1 MANREY
7 QMLFKLG
14 AQLGSNFNGTF
25 SSAQQVLQKTQ
36 REIQNLNR
44 QQGDISAYQ
53 KQQQS
58 IEGTKEK
65 LALYQKQL
73 ENVRAEM
80 RNGGAGSSD
89 LANKELALQQ
99 RIKDTERTLQTKNE
113 RLAQM
118 RDKMSE
124 AGVDVHNLAQESGR
138 LRDEMQALQRQEEQA
153 GQEAAQ
159 LGNKGANAFEDI
171 ASAMASAGIVAGLKQ
186 IADAFLDCVNISM
199 EFGSTMSTVE
209 ALSGASSAQM
219 AELSETAKQLGANTA
234 FTANEAAQAMSYM
247 GMAGWNAEQ
256 MMSGM
261 DGVINLA
268 AASGEDLAN
277 VSDIVTDNLTA
288 FGLKAEDTAHFSD
301 VLAAAATNS
310 NTSVGIMGETFSGSA
325 AIAGALGYSIED
337 VATAVGA
344 MANAGV
350 KGSVAGTALKN
361 TFNGLLNGATLTSE
375 AFGEVEYTA
384 INADGTMKGFGDT
397 VQELRG
403 YFDQMT
409 EAERVQNAMALAG
422 QRGYN
427 GLLAILNTSG
437 EEYAVLTDKITNCS
451 GAAQRMADIK
461 LDNLKGD
468 VTLFNSA
475 LDGTRTAIGGLFENE
490 GRQLVQL
497 GTDVLSNVN
506 TFIEENPA
514 LVKGIMAGAG
524 VIGGVTAAYLA
535 LNAVKK
541 AKHAL
546 DAIGLTLTAS
556 QMAATTGLTFAESA
570 HAAGLAVA
578 TKAQAAFNAVANASP
593 LAIVTA
599 GLAVATGLLVAYSA
613 ATKQAAFEDRELSA
627 ATAEQEA
634 EYGKLNQQYDE
645 ACKKYGTMSQEA
657 LSLKYDLDEA
667 TDAINAQNFSVSD
680 LYAEIDSS
688 TQKYNDFK
696 AAMNEV
702 PEEIDNNYR
711 TAKTLVAKLHD
722 LANESENTAGAQAKI
737 EPIVKR
743 LNELYPSLGLTVDN
757 VKDKLGN
764 LDGAIEKSYNTTGL
778 KAKADNAKENYA
790 ELLRQQAEFQKQYD
804 EAQVAYSAATDNYND
819 VFESRKNPLIV
830 IDAITDAL
838 PGQTSALGDAER
850 AWDEAGAKLGTASD
864 NLTDINAQVAEA
876 ERTLQ
881 EYAEI
886 AEGTSDKTISLSD
899 ATQIAIGDVADSAE
913 ALMESY
919 NKAYQVAYD
928 SVSGQYELWD
938 QAADAAERDAAK
950 MDVAD
955 INDALSSQAD
965 YWNAY
970 GDNIDKVLKKAD
982 EISGLRDAVASSA
995 DGSQDAVNLF
1005 AGLADASDDTLKT
1018 FVENSKKAQ
1027 EAKQSVS
1034 DGIAELNTDFSSQ
1047 LSKIEEEVNG
1057 TIKRLNL
1064 ADSAKSAAS
1073 DTIKAYADALI
1084 AGKGSVESAASI
1096 IAGAVTAGLGAAG
1109 KVDENSNSKDES
1121 PVFTPHQN
1129 TNGGGFVQ
1137 FPTVDIPTADWRGY
1151 AVGTYDALSGLAL
1164 VGERGPELV
1173 NFNGGE
1179 QVLTAETT
1187 KALLAKPLG
1196 GGSATVTISP
1206 TINIY
1211 GNADEET
1218 ARESAEQ
1225 IVEMVVAALDERG
1238 IDARRGAYN

>member
-1 MANREY
+1 
-7 QMLFKLG
+7 MLFKLG

-36 REIQNLNR
+36 REIQNLNQ
-44 QQGDISAYQ
+44 QQGNISAYQ
-53 KQQQS
+53 RQQQS
-58 IEGTKEK
+58 IKGTEEK

-73 ENVRAEM
+73 ENVRSEM
-80 RNGGAGSSD
+80 QSSGSSSSD

-124 AGVDVHNLAQESGR
+124 AGVDVNNLTSESAR

-159 LGNKGANAFEDI
+159 FGDKGATAVEDI
-171 ASAMASAGIVAGLKQ
+171 ASALASAGIVGALKQ
-186 IADAFLDCVNISM
+186 VYDGFKGCVDISM

-209 ALSGASSAQM
+209 ALSGATSSEMAQ
-219 AELSETAKQLGANTA
+219 LTQTAKDFGANTA

-247 GMAGWNAEQ
+247 GMAGWNAGQ

-384 INADGTMKGFGDT
+384 INADGTMKSFGDT

-409 EAERVQNAMALAG
+409 ESERVQNAMALAG

-437 EEYAVLTDKITNCS
+437 EEYAALTDKITNCT
-451 GAAQRMADIK
+451 GAAKRMSEIK

-468 VTLFNSA
+468 VTLMDSA
-475 LDGTRTAIGGLFENE
+475 ADGLRTTLGGLWENE
-490 GRQLVQL
+490 GRQLVQFGTEVL
-497 GTDVLSNVN
+497 GNVN

-514 LVKGIMAGAG
+514 LVKGIMAAGG
-524 VIGGVTAAYLA
+524 VIGGVTAAYMA

-556 QMAATTGLTFAESA
+556 QTAAASANAAATGAE
-570 HAAGLAVA
+570 AAATAGATVAQKGFNLALL
-578 TKAQAAFNAVANASP
+578 ASP
-593 LAIVTA
+593 IGIATA
-599 GLAVATGLLVAYSA
+599 GVAVLTGALVAYSN
-613 ATKQAAFEDRELSA
+613 ATKDAAFEDRELNA
-627 ATAEQEA
+627 ASDEQYQELDRLNREYETACA
-634 EYGKLNQQYDE
+634 RHGN
-645 ACKKYGTMSQEA
+645 MSQEA

-667 TDAINAQNFSVSD
+667 TAAIDSQKFSVSD
-680 LYAEIDSS
+680 LYAEIDSLHTS
-688 TQKYNDFK
+688 TADLISQADSG
-696 AAMNEV
+696 ADT
-702 PEEIDNNYR
+702 IDDNYK
-711 TAKTLVAKLHD
+711 TAKILAAKLHD
-722 LANESENTAGAQAKI
+722 LAGESENTATAQGKI
-737 EPIVKR
+737 EPIINR
-743 LNELYPSLGLTVDN
+743 LNELYPNLGLTVDN
-757 VKDKLGN
+757 FKSK
-764 LDGAIEKSYNTTGL
+764 LDGLDGSIEKSYSTTGL
-778 KAKADNAKENYA
+778 KAKADSAREYYD
-790 ELLRQQAEFQKQYD
+790 ELIAQQAELQSAVDKAQKTRD
-804 EAQVAYSAATDNYND
+804 AAAKNFTDLVDYKTFD
-819 VFESRKNPLIV
+819 GKWAPGL
-830 IDAITDAL
+830 ALDAL
-838 PGQTSALGDAER
+838 TDKIPGLTSATGDAER
-850 AWDEAGAKLGTASD
+850 AFDDADAKLQTAKSD
-864 NLTDINAQVAEA
+864 LAELNAK
-876 ERTLQ
+876 
-881 EYAEI
+881 I
-886 AEGTSDKTISLSD
+886 AEQESIIDEYNGVVSGTSDKIISLTD
-899 ATQIAIGDVADSAE
+899 GTQIALSQVADSAT

-919 NKAYQVAYD
+919 NNAYQAAYE
-928 SVSGQYELWD
+928 SISGQYKLWD
-938 QAADAAERDAAK
+938 DAADVSE

-955 INDALSSQAD
+955 INDSLSLQAD
-965 YWNAY
+965 YWSDYNT
-970 GDNIDKVLKKAD
+970 NIENLLGKTGQ
-982 EISGLRDAVASSA
+982 ISGLRDVIATFA
-995 DGSQDAVNLF
+995 DGSSDSVDAI
-1005 AGLADASDDTLKT
+1005 AGMASASDDDLKT
-1018 FVENSKKAQ
+1018 MVENWKKLQ
-1027 EAKQSVS
+1027 EAQKNTS
-1034 DGIAELNTDFSSQ
+1034 DNLAEVKTDFASHLTELQ
-1047 LSKIEEEVNG
+1047 NDVTAKFKG
-1057 TIKRLNL
+1057 LNL
-1064 ADSAKSAAS
+1064 ETEAKSAAEA
-1073 DTIKAYADALI
+1073 TVQAYADGLV
-1084 AGKGSVESAASI
+1084 AGKGSVESAADIVKSAL
-1096 IAGAVTAGLGAAG
+1096 IASLGFAAN
-1109 KVDENSNSKDES
+1109 VDENVNSDG
-1121 PVFTPHQN
+1121 
-1129 TNGGGFVQ
+1129 GGGFRPVPHSDGGGG
-1137 FPTVDIPTADWRGY
+1137 FTPERGY
-1151 AVGTYDALSGLAL
+1151 AVGTYNALSGLAL

-1187 KALLAKPLG
+1187 RALMAKPS
-1196 GGSATVTISP
+1196 GGSATITLSP
-1206 TINIY
+1206 TFQIN
-1211 GNADEET
+1211 GNMDEDMLRQCT
-1218 ARESAEQ
+1218 EQ
-1225 IVEMVVAALDERG
+1225 LVDMIVAVLDERG
-1238 IDARRGAYN
+1238 IDARRGRYE